1 MALGIRWA
9 QTGSAGAWVALTT
22 DPLLWIIVTAPLFLG
37 VFAALGGH
45 QHDGLRGLTA
55 ELEDRVKERTADL
68 VSAVDRLRLITDN
81 VADGLLT
88 IDLDGRLVGPASAQ
102 AVRWFGEP
110 TDRSGL
116 AEWLKADDPTFG
128 DLLAMGLDQIRE
140 DILPVELT
148 LEQLPRQFQSGDRQY
163 EFDARVIPGGR
174 ELLLVI
180 RDATDRLALA
190 RERAASEER
199 HAVIA
204 QMLRDPGGFQL
215 FRTDCEH
222 LLEEA
227 RETDSEATCKK
238 ALHTLKGNSAVYG
251 FCRLAS
257 VCHQI
262 EDELQDSGAP
272 LLDEEQGKRLQET
285 YADSIQQVAAFLPD
299 EADVVRVSRE
309 ELLRLADSGGVS
321 EHIRKT
327 LERWTHEP
335 LQPIL
340 DRLVSHGERV
350 AERLGKQ
357 VDFVAEAGDA
367 RVNLDAHGEFIA
379 QLCHVVRNAID
390 HGVESPDARHAA
402 NKPKRATVRLQAT
415 DSVEGTLLSV
425 ADDGRGIDWEQIA
438 EKAKRLGLPAATAE
452 QRLAA
457 LLCDGFSTSDSV
469 SDISGRG
476 VGLGSVWT
484 SAKSLGIHPSLE
496 TRIGQGTRM
505 LFLMPHEP
513 PSATRIRAAS

>member
-1 MALGIRWA
+1 MMPATEERWARKRVLGSERRTGPRLDARATAEFAAGSAGFAGTRACAQIGDPGRSVFEETWKLQIPALGPFCATMNSSRLRWGLWGALFGLCFPLMALGIRWA

-379 QLCHVVRNAID
+379 QLCHVVRNRPWGRVTRCPPRGEQAEAGD
-390 HGVESPDARHAA
+390 GPPPGNRQRRGDAAER
-402 NKPKRATVRLQAT
+402 
-415 DSVEGTLLSV
+415 
-425 ADDGRGIDWEQIA
+425 RG
-438 EKAKRLGLPAATAE
+438 
-452 QRLAA
+452 
-457 LLCDGFSTSDSV
+457 
-469 SDISGRG
+469 
-476 VGLGSVWT
+476 
-484 SAKSLGIHPSLE
+484 
-496 TRIGQGTRM
+496 
-505 LFLMPHEP
+505 
-513 PSATRIRAAS
+513 